1 MVGAF
6 VPRCSFDGAFEPLQC
21 HGVTGECWC
30 SDKEGRKI
38 PGTIKKEPDMPK
50 CDNLAKGR
58 GDNVKHFFKSIV
70 SITCTDKGLSN
81 NYLVSEGSKK
91 SRGNHKSHSRTTKV
105 NKIFFEV
112 QTNSELPHRVTAG
125 TSKESIVVDNI
136 AVNENS
142 EVLVPYSEWIEKYK
156 CCHYIKEL
164 FYVITL

>member
-6 VPRCSFDGAFEPLQC
+6 VPRCSFDGTFEPLQC

-38 PGTIKKEPDMPK
+38 PGTIRKEPDMPK
-50 CDNLAKGR
+50 CDNFAKGK
-58 GDNVKHFFKSIV
+58 GDNIEYFNEFIV
-70 SITCTDKGLSN
+70 LMTRINKGN
-81 NYLVSEGSKK
+81 NSLVNEDSKK

-112 QTNSELPHRVTAG
+112 QTNSELPRRVTAG
-125 TSKESIVVDNI
+125 TSRENIVVDNI

-156 CCHYIKEL
+156 
-164 FYVITL
+164 